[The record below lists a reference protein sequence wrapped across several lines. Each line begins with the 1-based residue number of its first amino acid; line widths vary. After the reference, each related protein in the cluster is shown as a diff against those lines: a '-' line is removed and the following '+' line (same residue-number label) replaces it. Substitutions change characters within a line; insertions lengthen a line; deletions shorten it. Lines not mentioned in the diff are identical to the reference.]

1 ANICAQRA
9 GVNDSLYIVGISK
22 RTTDKKL
29 SGMLLRITGSSQ
41 QIQYAPRSQATLVRN
56 RIGSTKR
63 AGAEIGFVAEMPLE
77 QGLRELIGWRKAH
90 MTEVEQRR
98 MRAAAE

>member
-1 ANICAQRA
+1 
-9 GVNDSLYIVGISK
+9 
-22 RTTDKKL
+22 
-29 SGMLLRITGSSQ
+29 
-41 QIQYAPRSQATLVRN
+41 
-56 RIGSTKR
+56 
-63 AGAEIGFVAEMPLE
+63 MPLE

>member
-1 ANICAQRA
+1 
-9 GVNDSLYIVGISK
+9 
-22 RTTDKKL
+22 
-29 SGMLLRITGSSQ
+29 
-41 QIQYAPRSQATLVRN
+41 VRN
-56 RIGSTKR
+56 RIGSPKR
-63 AGAEIGFVAEMPLE
+63 AAAEIGFVAEMPLE